1 MTELRGHRPASA
13 VRLSTESARSADE
26 EYYRSLMETLPHGI
40 TEVDSSGHLVF
51 CNRAFC
57 ELFRGTPADL
67 LGKRFWELAPAEA
80 NPQVLADRF
89 AHILAEQPIPTPRL
103 LSGRTMDGRSIV
115 LQVDWAYR
123 RNPQGELIGFIC
135 GVADVTSQR
144 QTELTL
150 RRVQE
155 DLEQRVRE
163 RTADLART
171 IAKLQ
176 AEIRE
181 RTHMEDALRESEQRF
196 DLAVRGSTDG
206 IWDIWDPPNGP
217 LWFSPRCVELLG
229 DKDRGSEV
237 TPRQLLELVHPEER
251 RRVHEVL
258 RLHLERKSPFDVEC
272 RLWRKSGEY
281 GWFRARG
288 QAIWDDQNKPIR
300 MAGSLQDITARKC
313 AEAALRQQSRHL
325 DAFFEHNLTPIAF
338 LDREFNFLRV
348 NTAFARVGQREVEE
362 FPGRNHFDVYPSD
375 ENRTIFME
383 VMRTKKSFQVH
394 AKPFVFPNHPEWG
407 VVYWDWSLVP
417 LLDNQGEVELL
428 VFSLLDVTQRKRSE
442 LELQAL
448 NESLRQQTVQLR
460 RMTSELVLAEQR
472 EHPLLLDDRTSIR
485 VLLADDHKI
494 FREGLAS
501 LLVEETDIEIVGQ
514 AADGQEAL
522 ELARTLHP
530 EVILMD
536 ITMPRLDGVGAT
548 RRITNELPQ
557 TCVIGLS
564 MHDDEL
570 GSAILAAGATAY
582 FSKHGPSEEIL
593 DAIRGCRAQG

>member
-1 MTELRGHRPASA
+1 MSELRGHRPASA
-13 VRLSTESARSADE
+13 ARLSTESVRGADE
-26 EYYRSLMETLPHGI
+26 EYYRGLVDTLPHGI
-40 TEVDSSGHLVF
+40 TEVDRSGRLVF

-57 ELFRGTPADL
+57 ELFGGTEADL
-67 LGKRFWELAPAEA
+67 LGKSIFDLAVPGV
-80 NPQVLADRF
+80 PQRALADRF
-89 AHILAEQPIPTPRL
+89 ARLLAEQTTPTPRVL
-103 LSGRTMDGRSIV
+103 QCRTFDGRTIEI
-115 LQVDWAYR
+115 QVDWAYR
-123 RNPQGELIGFIC
+123 RNQQGELIGFIC
-135 GVADVTSQR
+135 GVTDVTSQR
-144 QTELTL
+144 QTELAL

-181 RTHMEDALRESEQRF
+181 RTHMEAALRESEQRF

-229 DKDRGSEV
+229 GEDQGSDV

-251 RRVHEVL
+251 QRVHEVL
-258 RLHLERKSPFDVEC
+258 RLHLQRKMPFDVEC
-272 RLWRKSGEY
+272 RLRRKSGEY

-288 QAIWDDQNKPIR
+288 QAIWDDHDKPIR
-300 MAGSLQDITARKC
+300 MAGSLQDITARKS

-325 DAFFEHNLTPIAF
+325 DAFFAHTLTPIAF
-338 LDREFNFLRV
+338 LDRQFNFLRV
-348 NTAFARVGQREVEE
+348 NTAFARAGQRDVEE
-362 FPGRNHFDVYPSD
+362 FPGRNYFDVYPSK
-375 ENRTIFME
+375 ENRSVFVE

-394 AKPFVFPNHPEWG
+394 AMPFVFPNHPEWG

-448 NESLRQQTVQLR
+448 NESLRQQAVQIR
-460 RMTSELVLAEQR
+460 QMTSELAPAEQR
-472 EHPLLLDDRTSIR
+472 KPPPLLDDRTSIR

-501 LLVEETDIEIVGQ
+501 LLVEEADIEVVGQ
-514 AADGQEAL
+514 AADGQEAV
-522 ELARTLHP
+522 ELARKLRP

-536 ITMPRLDGVGAT
+536 ITMPRLDGIGAT
-548 RRITNELPQ
+548 RRITREFPE

-582 FSKHGPSEEIL
+582 FSKHGPAEEIL
-593 DAIRGCRAQG
+593 DAIRGCRAQS